1 VSLILLCSTGR
12 AELHDGAAS
21 RALFY
26 AQFATGLFWSRKVS
40 HLILSQTTT
49 RNDELLN
56 TR

>member
-1 VSLILLCSTGR
+1 VWLILLFSTGR

-26 AQFATGLFWSRKVS
+26 AQFATGLFWSRKIS